1 MPIFVTCP
9 QSHVYEVLK
18 FMKVNSEDSWS
29 VVSILRC
36 VVLKTR
42 LYYAFILRKFE
53 IKGFGY
59 IFPAPRCRHGYPNM
73 FNADTGDLATH
84 QFYSAPMLEVFKVVS
99 KSSVLKTEI
108 SDSRATVVAKSKAK
122 GMVQTLKVWPIMCEW
137 QQAVHVMLRQKI
149 PEKVE
154 ESEIRPDR
162 GTGLHVKDG
171 LKKCH
176 KIAGSPIALTSE
188 RALLTEKAL
197 GEGQPHK
204 GETATTTITRASP
217 LTIQLFRVCWTERRC
232 ESFGP
237 VRENM

>member
-1 MPIFVTCP
+1 
-9 QSHVYEVLK
+9 
-18 FMKVNSEDSWS
+18 
-29 VVSILRC
+29 
-36 VVLKTR
+36 
-42 LYYAFILRKFE
+42 
-53 IKGFGY
+53 
-59 IFPAPRCRHGYPNM
+59 M
-73 FNADTGDLATH
+73 FNADKEDLATH
-84 QFYSAPMLEVFKVVS
+84 QFYSARMLEVFKVVS

-122 GMVQTLKVWPIMCEW
+122 GMVQTLEGLADVMCEW

-171 LKKCH
+171 LEKCH

-188 RALLTEKAL
+188 RALITEKAL
-197 GEGQPHK
+197 GEGPPHK

>member
-1 MPIFVTCP
+1 
-9 QSHVYEVLK
+9 
-18 FMKVNSEDSWS
+18 
-29 VVSILRC
+29 
-36 VVLKTR
+36 
-42 LYYAFILRKFE
+42 
-53 IKGFGY
+53 
-59 IFPAPRCRHGYPNM
+59 M
-73 FNADTGDLATH
+73 FNADKEDLATH

-188 RALLTEKAL
+188 RALLTEKELWRRPASQR
-197 GEGQPHK
+197 GNRHHHHHK
-204 GETATTTITRASP
+204 SFPANHSTVSCLLDGATMRK
-217 LTIQLFRVCWTERRC
+217 FWTGARKHV
-232 ESFGP
+232 SKKK
-237 VRENM
+237 